1 MEDKPAAGWRSRG
14 CVAKQG
20 SCSGRKVRVRWGRGW
35 GWTWMWMWMWKCEVD
50 NNIRDDTNVVSGFAC
65 ECLTVI
71 KSPHTCRWGETSVQ
85 VKQVISRCCFYLR
98 RPPSQATVDCVERRF
113 EVIIHQEAWLRVGLV
128 IMVMQVIAD
137 HVSIYQLDLDLS
149 LRVFDRLSSGNRG
162 TGHINTVMSFT
173 VSLGVDFP
181 GAFAPAIS
189 PQQKQ

>member
-1 MEDKPAAGWRSRG
+1 
-14 CVAKQG
+14 
-20 SCSGRKVRVRWGRGW
+20 
-35 GWTWMWMWMWKCEVD
+35 
-50 NNIRDDTNVVSGFAC
+50 
-65 ECLTVI
+65 
-71 KSPHTCRWGETSVQ
+71 
-85 VKQVISRCCFYLR
+85 
-98 RPPSQATVDCVERRF
+98 VDCVERRF
-113 EVIIHQEAWLRVGLV
+113 LKSSITGKPDCELV